1 MEQVWENL
9 TGNWQIFLAEPVQE
23 EEQAEEPAQDEEQA
37 GEQAQHVPDE
47 EQDQPVE
54 EEANN
59 CTIH

>member
-1 MEQVWENL
+1 MRKVWENL
-9 TGNWQIFLAEPVQE
+9 TVNWQIFLAEPVQE
-23 EEQAEEPAQDEEQA
+23 EEQVEEQA
-37 GEQAQHVPDE
+37 GEQAQHAQDE